1 MATPVIRAL
10 SEATIH
16 RIAAGEVIE
25 RPANVV
31 KELVENALDAG
42 ATRITITCEEGGK
55 ELIRVADNGK
65 GMLPEDLRRCWLP
78 HTTSKIRDIDDLE
91 SVATMGFRGEALC
104 SMAAV
109 SELTI
114 ETRMADQEIGHVL
127 TVRDGH
133 EESMREGARAAG
145 TTVSVR
151 HLFLTNPVRRK
162 FLGTGRSEATRILN
176 QITKIALARPEVSF
190 KLIEGQKEVLDL
202 REGSL
207 KHRVGEVLGFHQT
220 ESLLPVLFSD
230 GEVRVEGLISTAQE
244 SRQRTTHQHFYVNA
258 RSVYSPM
265 LQRALSTG
273 YDVLPPGRH
282 PVAVLFIT
290 LPPREID
297 VNIHPTKREIRFL
310 HESRLHWAVSQA
322 VTQTLR
328 LNTGA
333 PRLELESEW
342 PVVAQAF
349 DAGGPVEMGE
359 AGGAGVVA
367 PFAFH
372 APSPL
377 ERRASVDLDQVTQ
390 GLDEV
395 GEPGPRLFEFPGL
408 HATAHHASNQGSN
421 QVSNQPATLATG
433 FGPGATTSPVL
444 TPGAAQVYL
453 QLHHRFIVFAVS
465 GSMMVVNQQAAHER
479 VLYERALE
487 DLRRPGRFSSQQL
500 LFPVVVELLPE
511 EARLAE
517 EQGQALQA
525 LGFELEAFGGRTF
538 QLRGLPGEVPADKAQ
553 RTLRDLLHDLLQ
565 GESGRGRAGE
575 EMLQRIAKSYAR
587 VTRIALGEPL
597 DMPRMTA
604 LMDALFATRNPYVSP
619 SGAPV
624 VIRFPLAEL
633 NRRFGLKED
642 G

>member
-16 RIAAGEVIE
+16 QIAAGEVIE

-42 ATRITITCEEGGK
+42 ATRITITCDDGGK

-114 ETRMADQEIGHVL
+114 ETRMADAEVGHAL
-127 TVRDGH
+127 TVREGR
-133 EESMREGARAAG
+133 EESLRESPRATG
-145 TTVSVR
+145 TTISVR
-151 HLFLTNPVRRK
+151 QLFLNNPVRRK
-162 FLGTGRSEATRILN
+162 FLGSGRSEATRILN
-176 QITKIALARPEVSF
+176 QITRLALARPEVAF
-190 KLIEGQKEVLDL
+190 KLIEGQKEVLHL
-202 REGSL
+202 REGTL

-220 ESLLPVLFSD
+220 ESLLPVLWSD
-230 GEVRVEGLISTAQE
+230 GDVRIEGLVSTPQE
-244 SRQRTTHQHFYVNA
+244 ARQRTTHQHYYVNA

-265 LQRALSTG
+265 LQRALTAS

-310 HESRLHWAVSQA
+310 HESRLHWALGQA
-322 VTQTLR
+322 VTQALR

-333 PRLELESEW
+333 PQLD
-342 PVVAQAF
+342 F
-349 DAGGPVEMGE
+349 DAPLPFSKD
-359 AGGAGVVA
+359 ASPDDGVTESSVSSTSATMPGYA
-367 PFAFH
+367 PAFAFQEPQQSRPPAG
-372 APSPL
+372 APADYEQAGSHHSDPSQ
-377 ERRASVDLDQVTQ
+377 AVAIA
-390 GLDEV
+390 
-395 GEPGPRLFEFPGL
+395 EPSPRLFEFPS
-408 HATAHHASNQGSN
+408 A
-421 QVSNQPATLATG
+421 PAEAIL
-433 FGPGATTSPVL
+433 PG
-444 TPGAAQVYL
+444 QVYL
-453 QLHHRFIVFAVS
+453 QVHHRFIVFAVS
-465 GSMMVVNQQAAHER
+465 GGMMVVNQQAAHER
-479 VLYERALE
+479 VLFERALE

-500 LFPVVVELLPE
+500 LFPEVIELLPE

-517 EQGQALQA
+517 EQAPALQA

-565 GESGRGRAGE
+565 GDGGRARAGE
-575 EMLQRIAKSYAR
+575 EMTQRLARAYAR
-587 VTRIALGEPL
+587 VTCIRLGEPL
-597 DMPRMTA
+597 DTARMTG

-624 VIRFPLAEL
+624 VIRFPLGEL
-633 NRRFGLKED
+633 HRRFGLKDE
-642 G
+642 GGV